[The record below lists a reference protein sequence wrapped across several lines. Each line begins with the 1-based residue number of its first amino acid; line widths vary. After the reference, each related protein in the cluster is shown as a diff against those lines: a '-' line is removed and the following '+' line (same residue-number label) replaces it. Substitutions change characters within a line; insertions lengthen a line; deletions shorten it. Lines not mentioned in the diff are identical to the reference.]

1 MGAIQMTDATDG
13 DRFANR
19 VIKDDE
25 TELKIVDAE
34 VVEIAPDDT
43 LRTRVRDMRR
53 RAQRYEA
60 ARLADATMH
69 GV

>member
-1 MGAIQMTDATDG
+1 MNNRTPIIQ
-13 DRFANR
+13 
-19 VIKDDE
+19 DDE
-25 TELKIVDAE
+25 PEIVDAE
-34 VVEIAPDDT
+34 VVESAPHVTQRT
-43 LRTRVRDMRR
+43 LVDAMRR